1 VGSDRRDNEK
11 NTLARNKENHARN
24 LPQAIDASTRRA
36 FWMKRLKSGPSSLT
50 EDAWHRVS
58 RSQPMLAAFP
68 GAGSSL
74 AEFDRSFAQSD

>member
-36 FWMKRLKSGPSSLT
+36 FWMKRLKSGTVFIDGGRLASGFPMPS
-50 EDAWHRVS
+50 DVS
-58 RSQPMLAAFP
+58 GFSRRRKFV
-68 GAGSSL
+68 GGI
-74 AEFDRSFAQSD
+74 